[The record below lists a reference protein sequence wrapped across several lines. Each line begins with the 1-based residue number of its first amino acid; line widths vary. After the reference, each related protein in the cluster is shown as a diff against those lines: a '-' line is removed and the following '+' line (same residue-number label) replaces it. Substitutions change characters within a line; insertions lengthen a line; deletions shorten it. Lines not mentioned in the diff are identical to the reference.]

1 MEKKK
6 SPLKKQLAQQII
18 ENVLSIIPWKL
29 IIENVLSITPLKSLV
44 HKETHLYVLALFWH
58 CCIIKFEIRWGK

>member
-1 MEKKK
+1 MEKK

-29 IIENVLSITPLKSLV
+29 IIENALLPL
-44 HKETHLYVLALFWH
+44 
-58 CCIIKFEIRWGK
+58 